1 MPARPIP
8 PPAPGKRALA
18 PRSSLKI
25 FYLPAGGAAKLC
37 SAGLKSLQ
45 PLPAQPP
52 MSPPSTH
59 TRCGKWPARPSYS
72 YPGTNYW

>member
-25 FYLPAGGAAKLC
+25 FYLPPCRQL
-37 SAGLKSLQ
+37 
-45 PLPAQPP
+45 LPRNFVLRA
-52 MSPPSTH
+52 
-59 TRCGKWPARPSYS
+59 
-72 YPGTNYW
+72 